1 VDAFLNTS
9 KVSAALPAPPAESVI
24 SKLSDEEIEQ
34 CLKEISTMDLA
45 KSFKGMSSRSQKR
58 IFNTLPKRGAAFLRE
73 ALEQMDEVAPE
84 EIAEAQE
91 KIEAV
96 LKDLSVRRPP
106 EGLAN

>member
-1 VDAFLNTS
+1 
-9 KVSAALPAPPAESVI
+9 
-24 SKLSDEEIEQ
+24 
-34 CLKEISTMDLA
+34 
-45 KSFKGMSSRSQKR
+45 
-58 IFNTLPKRGAAFLRE
+58 
-73 ALEQMDEVAPE
+73 MDEVAPE